1 MNVALQE
8 EVVDLARA
16 LIRLDTSN
24 PPGRETPAA
33 ELLADYLGAAGAEI
47 ELVGPDPE
55 RLNLIARVGGHDRGP
70 SLLLMAHTDVVPA
83 PDTDWTVPPFAADLR
98 DGHLVGRGAGD
109 MKGELAARAVALAVL
124 ARSGDRPD
132 GDVVLVAESDEER
145 NTADVGMPWLVRERE
160 DLRCDFAINEGGGLA
175 LPLAD
180 GRWVVTIAVGEKQV
194 CSLRIR
200 LFGVAGHASVPA
212 GAANAVEYAAEA
224 VRRLA
229 AHEAPAT
236 IDPDLGEALRE
247 LGAPGAQESDDAG
260 AVEWAA
266 GQHPHLAQ
274 LLPAMTRLTVTP
286 TGLQTT
292 EPANVIPP
300 SADVIC
306 DARALPGQ
314 TVADIEAHIEA
325 ALGDDLRYEVEL
337 LEPLEGGT
345 RSPIDT
351 PLYRACAE
359 HVARRLPGAHLLPIV
374 SPGFSDS
381 YWVRKA
387 FGTVAYGY
395 APVFATDPEA
405 YNRGMHG
412 ADESIA
418 IADLAGLCQFNH
430 AAIGS
435 LSGLGAEWTARVTG
449 GRPHPG

>member
-1 MNVALQE
+1 MNLALQE
-8 EVVDLARA
+8 EVVELARA
-16 LIRLDTSN
+16 LIRIDTSN

-33 ELLADYLGAAGAEI
+33 ELLADHLGAAGAEV

-55 RLNLIARVGGHDRGP
+55 RLNLIARVGGRDRGP

-83 PDTDWTVPPFAADLR
+83 PDTDWTVPPFAAELR

-109 MKGELAARAVALAVL
+109 MKGELAARAVALAAL
-124 ARSGDRPD
+124 ARSGDLPA

-160 DLRCDFAINEGGGLA
+160 DLRCDYAINEGGGLA
-175 LPLAD
+175 LPLAG
-180 GRWVVTIAVGEKQV
+180 GRWVATIAVGEKQV

-212 GAANAVEYAAEA
+212 GAANAVEFAAEA

-236 IDPDLGEALRE
+236 IDPELGEALRG
-247 LGAPGAQESDDAG
+247 LGAPGDDAA

-266 GQHPHLAQ
+266 GQHPHLAE

-286 TGLQTT
+286 TGLHTT

-300 SADVIC
+300 YADVIC
-306 DARALPGQ
+306 DVRALPGQ
-314 TVADIEAHIEA
+314 TVADIEAHIAA

-359 HVARRLPGAHLLPIV
+359 HLERRLPGAQLLPIV

-381 YWVRKA
+381 YWVREA
-387 FGTVAYGY
+387 FGTVAYGF
-395 APVFATDPEA
+395 APVFETDPGA

-418 IADLAGLCQFNH
+418 VADLAGMCEFNL

-435 LSGLGAEWTARVTG
+435 LSGLGAEWTARVTA
-449 GRPHPG
+449 GR